1 MSYDY
6 SQNRVHISNHPIES
20 VRIQNSSV
28 GQRQA
33 EKMIPDLNP
42 GDILSLS
49 DTTHRS
55 YFRDGLYIVS
65 EKDKVNKGVTLTGLN
80 EFGVK
85 KNNTLATADSVDGEM
100 RLLGHLDI
108 KA

>member
-6 SQNRVHISNHPIES
+6 SQNRVHISNRPIES

-55 YFRDGLYIVS
+55 YFRDGL
-65 EKDKVNKGVTLTGLN
+65 
-80 EFGVK
+80 
-85 KNNTLATADSVDGEM
+85 
-100 RLLGHLDI
+100 
-108 KA
+108 